1 MSSRPLLLSCESV
14 SKQYGARPLFE
25 RLTFGLQEGDRV
37 GLVGPNGS
45 GKTTLLKILAGI
57 EEPDAGTRSLRKGAR
72 VGYVS
77 QDPTFQA
84 ERTVEEVLVEAL
96 DGAPL
101 EDYEKA
107 ARAAITLGRLGFR
120 DPAQAVGALSG
131 GWNKRLA
138 IGRELVRSPDVLL
151 LDEPTNHLDLE
162 GILALEELLVSTP
175 LAFVVVSHDR
185 YFLENVAHRMLELD
199 RAYADGLLQVDGT
212 YSDLLDRR
220 DEVRKNQAEY
230 EESLANR
237 ARREVEWLRRGPK
250 ARGTKAKARI
260 DEAHRLLGEL
270 DELRERAS
278 GSTATAGIDFAAS
291 GRKTK
296 RLLAARGLAK
306 SFDGVPVLS
315 GVDLLIRPGTR
326 LGVLGP
332 NGSGK
337 TTLLSIL
344 AGTLAPDAGEIE
356 RAPFLKTVLFEQ
368 GREAL
373 DRGASLRRALAPEGD
388 SLLYQGRPVHVA
400 AWAKRFLFRPEQ
412 LDTPVSRL
420 SGGEQ
425 ARILIAR
432 LMLQPADL
440 LILDEPTND
449 LDIPTLEVLEE
460 SLLEFAG
467 GLVVVTHDRYL
478 LDRVCGAILA
488 LDSGGARLFADTE
501 QWEENRRA
509 AAGSVPP
516 KARPGG
522 QAARPARQPSPK
534 RLTHRERQE
543 WDRMEADILAAEEAL
558 AGAQAAA
565 EDPVIASDAAVLH
578 ERCAALDAART
589 EVERLYARW
598 AELEAKVG

>member
-57 EEPDAGTRSLRKGAR
+57 EEPDAGTRSLRKGVR

-77 QDPTFQA
+77 QDPTFPA

-96 DGAPL
+96 DGSPL
-101 EDYEKA
+101 EDFEKA

-120 DPAQAVGALSG
+120 DPAQTVGALSG

-162 GILALEELLVSTP
+162 GILALEELLASAP

-185 YFLENVAHRMLELD
+185 YFLENVARRMLELD
-199 RAYADGLLQVDGT
+199 RSYADGLLQVDGT

-220 DEVRKNQAEY
+220 DQVRKNQAEY

-250 ARGTKAKARI
+250 ARSTKAKARI

-270 DELRERAS
+270 DELRERAGAS
-278 GSTATAGIDFAAS
+278 AATAGIDFAAS

-315 GVDLLIRPGTR
+315 GVDLLLRPGTR
-326 LGVLGP
+326 LGVLGA

-337 TTLLSIL
+337 TT
-344 AGTLAPDAGEIE
+344 
-356 RAPFLKTVLFEQ
+356 
-368 GREAL
+368 
-373 DRGASLRRALAPEGD
+373 
-388 SLLYQGRPVHVA
+388 
-400 AWAKRFLFRPEQ
+400 
-412 LDTPVSRL
+412 
-420 SGGEQ
+420 
-425 ARILIAR
+425 
-432 LMLQPADL
+432 
-440 LILDEPTND
+440 
-449 LDIPTLEVLEE
+449 
-460 SLLEFAG
+460 
-467 GLVVVTHDRYL
+467 
-478 LDRVCGAILA
+478 
-488 LDSGGARLFADTE
+488 
-501 QWEENRRA
+501 
-509 AAGSVPP
+509 
-516 KARPGG
+516 
-522 QAARPARQPSPK
+522 
-534 RLTHRERQE
+534 
-543 WDRMEADILAAEEAL
+543 
-558 AGAQAAA
+558 
-565 EDPVIASDAAVLH
+565 
-578 ERCAALDAART
+578 
-589 EVERLYARW
+589 
-598 AELEAKVG
+598 